1 MTATSFTGVGQVGV
15 ASEGTFLGA
24 GASMLNFA
32 SSTGGAITVTPA
44 ETSGI
49 ATITITP
56 GASLG
61 RANALGG

>member
-1 MTATSFTGVGQVGV
+1 MGV

-32 SSTGGAITVTPA
+32 SSNGTAIAVNPA

-56 GASLG
+56 GASIGL
-61 RANALGG
+61 AIALGG